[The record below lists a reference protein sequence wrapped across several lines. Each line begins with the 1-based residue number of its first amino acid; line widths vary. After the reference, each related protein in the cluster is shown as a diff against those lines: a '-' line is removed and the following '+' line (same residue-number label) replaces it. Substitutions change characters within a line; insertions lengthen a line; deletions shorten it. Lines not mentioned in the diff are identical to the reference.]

1 MLIKTRVLLNIFEE
15 ELEEGKVKIIDTEE
29 SEADRIIKGLS
40 HEEYYEDNP
49 IEENN
54 IISREYKDC
63 IISTDTRTLLVKK
76 GNKIIYLHLDDG
88 MSFEENDLDEFSYRF
103 YNGEI
108 IE

>member
-15 ELEEGKVKIIDTEE
+15 EVEEGEVKSVDTVE

-40 HEEYYEDNP
+40 HEEYYEDSK

-103 YNGEI
+103 YSGEM

>member
-15 ELEEGKVKIIDTEE
+15 ELEEGKVKIVDTEE

-76 GNKIIYLHLDDG
+76 YNKIIYLHLDDG
-88 MSFEENDLDEFSYRF
+88 MTFEEDDLDLFAYRF
-103 YNGEI
+103 YNGEQV
-108 IE
+108 E

>member
-63 IISTDTRTLLVKK
+63 IISTDTSTLLVKK

>member
-15 ELEEGKVKIIDTEE
+15 ELDEGKIKIVDTEE

-103 YNGEI
+103 YDGET

>member
-15 ELEEGKVKIIDTEE
+15 ELEEGKVKIVDTEE
-29 SEADRIIKGLS
+29 SEVDRIIKGLS

-63 IISTDTRTLLVKK
+63 IISTNTRTLLVKK

-103 YNGEI
+103 YDGEM

>member
-1 MLIKTRVLLNIFEE
+1 MLLNIFEE
-15 ELEEGKVKIIDTEE
+15 ELEEGKVKIVDTEE

-40 HEEYYEDNP
+40 HEEYYEDNS

-76 GNKIIYLHLDDG
+76 SNKIIYLHLDDG

-103 YNGEI
+103 YNGEM

>member
-15 ELEEGKVKIIDTEE
+15 ELEEGKVKIVDTEE

-54 IISREYKDC
+54 IISREYK
-63 IISTDTRTLLVKK
+63 RLY
-76 GNKIIYLHLDDG
+76 YL
-88 MSFEENDLDEFSYRF
+88 Y
-103 YNGEI
+103 
-108 IE
+108 

>member
-15 ELEEGKVKIIDTEE
+15 ELEEGKVKIVDTEE

-40 HEEYYEDNP
+40 HEEYYEDNQ

-76 GNKIIYLHLDDG
+76 DNKIIYLHLDDG

-103 YNGEI
+103 YDGEM

>member
-15 ELEEGKVKIIDTEE
+15 ELEEGKVKIVDTEE

-49 IEENN
+49 IDENN

-63 IISTDTRTLLVKK
+63 TISTDTRTLLVKK

-88 MSFEENDLDEFSYRF
+88 MSFEENDLDKFSYRF
-103 YNGEI
+103 YNGEM

>member
-15 ELEEGKVKIIDTEE
+15 ELEEGKVKIVDTEE
-29 SEADRIIKGLS
+29 SEVDKIIKGLS

-103 YNGEI
+103 YDGEM

>member
-15 ELEEGKVKIIDTEE
+15 ELEEGEIKKVHTEE
-29 SEADRIIKGLS
+29 SEADRIIKGIS
-40 HEEYYEDNP
+40 YEEYYEDNP

-63 IISTDTRTLLVKK
+63 IISTDTRTLLVNK

-88 MSFEENDLDEFSYRF
+88 MSFEENDLDLFAYRF
-103 YNGEI
+103 YNGE
-108 IE
+108 ELE

>member
-15 ELEEGKVKIIDTEE
+15 ELEEGKVKIVDTEE

-40 HEEYYEDNP
+40 HEEYYKDNP

-76 GNKIIYLHLDDG
+76 YNKIIYLHLDDG
-88 MSFEENDLDEFSYRF
+88 MTFEEDDLDLFAYRF
-103 YNGEI
+103 YNGEQV
-108 IE
+108 E